1 LSRIFL
7 DCAGF
12 RGFPVVEVGGAKFIF
27 CLDVAGVVLLRF
39 FKMGDGGVHTLVRH
53 FGDAPQEEVD
63 FCPFGGKP

>member
-1 LSRIFL
+1 M
-7 DCAGF
+7 
-12 RGFPVVEVGGAKFIF
+12 EVGGAKFIF